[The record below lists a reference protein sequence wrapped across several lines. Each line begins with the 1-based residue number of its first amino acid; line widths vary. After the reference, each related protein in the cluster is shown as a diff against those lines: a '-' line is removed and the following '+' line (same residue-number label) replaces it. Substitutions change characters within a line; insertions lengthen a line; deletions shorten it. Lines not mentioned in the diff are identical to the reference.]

1 MLFCCWFH
9 VYSYFINTGILIFSF
24 LGSSSSSLLAQAL
37 AKSTP
42 RRPRGENRPIP
53 DEQKDRRYYERR
65 KRNNL
70 AAKKSRDQRKQRE
83 ETIAGRAR
91 FLERENSVLRA
102 QMASLKEER
111 SSLHQTMWL
120 RRYENHNRIIS

>member
-1 MLFCCWFH
+1 MSFIRLKKDFILL
-9 VYSYFINTGILIFSF
+9 YFTGP
-24 LGSSSSSLLAQAL
+24 SSSSLLAQAL

-42 RRPRGENRPIP
+42 RRPRGEKRPIP

-111 SSLHQTMWL
+111 NSLHQTMLL
-120 RRYENHNRIIS
+120 RR

>member
-1 MLFCCWFH
+1 MKKTYLSVVLRGIC
-9 VYSYFINTGILIFSF
+9 FISF
-24 LGSSSSSLLAQAL
+24 LGQSSSSLLAQAL
-37 AKSTP
+37 AKNTP
-42 RRPRGENRPIP
+42 RRPRGEKRPIP

-83 ETIAGRAR
+83 ETIAARAR

-102 QMASLKEER
+102 TMASLKEER
-111 SSLHQTMWL
+111 SSLHQNMWL
-120 RRYENHNRIIS
+120 RR

>member
-1 MLFCCWFH
+1 M
-9 VYSYFINTGILIFSF
+9 YSYFINTGILIFSF

-42 RRPRGENRPIP
+42 RRPRGEKRPIP

-111 SSLHQTMWL
+111 SVLKNTLHMGWRSAKL
-120 RRYENHNRIIS
+120 IPI